1 VLALRDRVIAAL
13 GGDERHHLAPATSL
27 GCMAAIPIRIPGE
40 PLALTQR
47 LLRDNVELPIVDWP
61 GQPLVRLSAHLY
73 NDERDAEPVIA
84 KLKELGISL
93 AP

>member
-1 VLALRDRVIAAL
+1 
-13 GGDERHHLAPATSL
+13 
-27 GCMAAIPIRIPGE
+27 MAAIPVRIAGE

-61 GQPLVRLSAHLY
+61 GQPLVRISAHLY

-84 KLKELGISL
+84 KLNELGISL